1 MINPYIL
8 NRGKNI
14 PLYMSMCVNLYMY
27 CIVLILLLFSH
38 SDLSD
43 SYDPMDYSPPGF
55 SLHGISKVRI
65 LEWVA
70 ISFTNVSVL
79 FLTNKYLPIS

>member
-8 NRGKNI
+8 NRGKNT
-14 PLYMSMCVNLYMY
+14 PLYMIMCVNLYMY
-27 CIVLILLLFSH
+27 CIVLILLLLSH

-55 SLHGISKVRI
+55 SLHGIFQVRI
-65 LEWVA
+65 LELAA
-70 ISFTNVSVL
+70 ISFTNVYVL
-79 FLTNKYLPIS
+79 FLNNKY

>member
-8 NRGKNI
+8 NRGKNT
-14 PLYMSMCVNLYMY
+14 PLYMIMCVNLYIY
-27 CIVLILLLFSH
+27 CIVLILLLLSH

-55 SLHGISKVRI
+55 SLHGIFQVRI
-65 LEWVA
+65 LELAA
-70 ISFTNVSVL
+70 ISFTNVYVL
-79 FLTNKYLPIS
+79 FLNNKY

>member
-43 SYDPMDYSPPGF
+43 SYDPRTIAHQASLSMGF
-55 SLHGISKVRI
+55 PR
-65 LEWVA
+65 
-70 ISFTNVSVL
+70 
-79 FLTNKYLPIS
+79 